1 MAHHRKPRLLRQGL
15 PPYGPAL
22 FADRSPKVTANYSKP
37 RGRQFFNNPG
47 PTNIPDRV
55 LRAMDRPVLDFMSD
69 EFLAIHHACHA
80 GVKRVLK
87 TDQTLYMYNAS
98 GHGAWEAALANLFAA
113 GDTVMIIE
121 TGYFSQSWTEM
132 AVNLGIKVESIAAD
146 WRKGADISKLAER
159 LAKDKAHEIRAVL
172 TVHNETATGMVLP
185 VADIRRAMDEAKHP
199 ALLLS
204 DTISSLASIEYKMDA
219 WGVDVTVGGSQKGL
233 MLPTGMSLTGVS
245 NKALDVSRKNK
256 APRHYWSWELMNGRA
271 PQKFMG
277 TAPVHMFFGLQESL
291 KMLEEEGLAALQ
303 FGYHGD
309 DARGLELRCHAQ
321 GRDRSLQPVAGR
333 RAGTADGQGL
343 PHRPSRRPE
352 RAHAAGL
359 PRHHRARDE
368 DRRRAVRA
376 GRRRRRDR
384 VALELAG
391 GAPLEWRAASHERGG
406 ARGPP
411 ILSVEPCTRTAAK
424 GV

>member
-1 MAHHRKPRLLRQGL
+1 MNA
-15 PPYGPAL
+15 
-22 FADRSPKVTANYSKP
+22 KP

-80 GVKRVLK
+80 GVKRDLK

-113 GDTVMIIE
+113 GDTVLIIE
-121 TGYFSQSWTEM
+121 TGYFSQSWSEM
-132 AVNLGIKVESIAAD
+132 AVNLGIKVETLAAD
-146 WRKGADISKLAER
+146 WRKGADISRLAER

-245 NKALDVSRKNK
+245 SKALDASRKNK

-291 KMLEEEGLAALQ
+291 KMLEEEGL
-303 FGYHGD
+303 
-309 DARGLELRCHAQ
+309 DAVFQRHTRLGEAT
-321 GRDRSLQPVAGR
+321 
-333 RAGTADGQGL
+333 RA
-343 PHRPSRRPE
+343 
-352 RAHAAGL
+352 
-359 PRHHRARDE
+359 
-368 DRRRAVRA
+368 AVRA
-376 GRRRRRDR
+376 WGADGKGPQLFCQTPDR
-384 VALELAG
+384 LSNSVTTVMMPEGVSSDPMRKAAIDRFNLSLGGGLGPLMGKVFRIGHLGDLNEPMLLGCLATTELAMKTADVPFALG
-391 GAPLEWRAASHERGG
+391 GVDAAIESL
-406 ARGPP
+406 AN
-411 ILSVEPCTRTAAK
+411 
-424 GV
+424 